1 MFKSPA
7 LTFSMALSSWLTGFT
22 IFRVSAPEIIMDRT
36 RLNRDMARTTV
47 PIVCRA
53 GELMG
58 A

>member
-1 MFKSPA
+1 
-7 LTFSMALSSWLTGFT
+7 MALSSWLTGFT

-36 RLNRDMARTTV
+36 RLNRDMARSTV